1 MSSSAARERFGRLA
15 ALEDEHIDLL
25 EGAFLIAQEEYPD
38 LVLDEQIQRVEAIA
52 RRCSEHLAGAEDF
65 FHAVWV
71 INRVLFDEMGL
82 RGNVEAFDD
91 PENSYLNRVLDRRT
105 GIPITL
111 SVLYREVAQR
121 CGFHVEGIGLPG
133 HFVVRVTDDW
143 GDTYVDPFHGGSVVT
158 RDDLSRLLHERFG
171 PRARLL
177 EEHLDPVSPRR
188 ILTRML
194 LNLKRIYVRK
204 QDDVRAVLA
213 SERIVLLQ
221 PDAATERRD
230 RGLLYRRTGR
240 RAEAI
245 TDLRWYLNDRPQAI
259 DAPRIRRVLN
269 ELLHERAAEG

>member
-1 MSSSAARERFGRLA
+1 MDASTARTRLGQMAAQDDDR
-15 ALEDEHIDLL
+15 IDLL
-25 EGAFLIAQEEYPD
+25 EGTFLIALEEYPD
-38 LVLDEQIQRVEAIA
+38 LVIGEQIGRVDAIA
-52 RRCSEHLAGAEDF
+52 ARCGEFLAGAEDF

-71 INRVLFDEMGL
+71 INRILFDEMGI
-82 RGNVEAFDD
+82 RGNVEAYDD
-91 PENSYLNRVLDRRT
+91 PENSFLNRVLDRRT

-111 SVLYREVAQR
+111 AVLYREVARR

-143 GDTYVDPFHGGSVVT
+143 GHTYVDPFHGGRVVT
-158 RDDLSRLLHERFG
+158 REDLSKVLSDRFG

-177 EEHLDPVSPRR
+177 DEHLEPVSNRR
-188 ILTRML
+188 VLTRML

-204 QDDVRAVLA
+204 QDYERALLA

-240 RAEAI
+240 RSDAI
-245 TDLRWYLNDRPQAI
+245 TDLRGYLIDRPHAI
-259 DAPRIRRVLN
+259 DAPRIRRVLH

>member
-1 MSSSAARERFGRLA
+1 MSTSAARERFGALA
-15 ALEDEHIDLL
+15 AREDDDIDLL
-25 EGAFLIAQEEYPD
+25 EGAFLIAQEEYPSID
-38 LVLDEQIQRVEAIA
+38 LAEQTARVEAIA

-71 INRVLFDEMGL
+71 LNRILFHEVGL
-82 RGNVEAFDD
+82 RGDVDAYDD
-91 PENSYLNRVLDRRT
+91 PDNSYLNRVLDRGA

-111 SVLYREVAQR
+111 SVLYREVARR

-143 GDTYVDPFHGGSVVT
+143 GHTFVDPFHGGRVVT
-158 RDDLSRLLHERFG
+158 REDLESLLSDRFG

-177 EEHLDPVSPRR
+177 DEHLEPVPPRR
-188 ILTRML
+188 VLTRML
-194 LNLKRIYVRK
+194 LNLKRIYVRA
-204 QDDVRAVLA
+204 QDYQRAVMA

-240 RAEAI
+240 RTDAI
-245 TDLRWYLNDRPQAI
+245 TDLRSYLIDRPGAI
-259 DAPRIRRVLN
+259 DAPRIRRVLQ
-269 ELLHERAAEG
+269 ELLTERAAEG

>member
-1 MSSSAARERFGRLA
+1 MSSAARERFGDLA
-15 ALEDEHIDLL
+15 AQEDDHIDLL
-25 EGAFLIAQEEYPD
+25 VGAFLIAQEEHPEID
-38 LVLDEQIQRVEAIA
+38 LGEQVERVDAIA
-52 RRCSEHLAGAEDF
+52 RRCGEHLAGAEDF

-82 RGNVEAFDD
+82 RGNVEAYDD
-91 PENSYLNRVLDRRT
+91 PENSFLNRVLDRGA
-105 GIPITL
+105 GIPISL
-111 SVLYREVAQR
+111 SILYREVARR

-143 GDTYVDPFHGGSVVT
+143 GHTFVDPFHGGRVVT
-158 RDDLSRLLHERFG
+158 REDLEGLLADRFG

-177 EEHLDPVSPRR
+177 DEHLAPVPSRR

-194 LNLKRIYVRK
+194 LNLKRIYVRR
-204 QDDVRAVLA
+204 QDYDRAVLA

-240 RAEAI
+240 RTDAI
-245 TDLRWYLNDRPQAI
+245 TDLRSYLIDRPGAI
-259 DAPRIRRVLN
+259 DAPRIRRVLQ
-269 ELLHERAAEG
+269 ELLTERAAEG

>member
-1 MSSSAARERFGRLA
+1 MSSSAARERFGDLA
-15 ALEDEHIDLL
+15 AQEDDRIDLL
-25 EGAFLIAQEEYPD
+25 LGAFLIAQEEYPEID
-38 LVLDEQIQRVEAIA
+38 LTEQLERVEAIA
-52 RRCSEHLAGAEDF
+52 RRCGEHLAGAEDF

-82 RGNVEAFDD
+82 RGNVEAYDD
-91 PENSYLNRVLDRRT
+91 PENSFLNRVLDRRV

-111 SVLYREVAQR
+111 SVLYREVARR

-143 GDTYVDPFHGGSVVT
+143 GNTFVDPFHGGRVVT
-158 RDDLSRLLHERFG
+158 RDDLEKLLTERFG

-177 EEHLDPVSPRR
+177 DEHLAPVPARR

-194 LNLKRIYVRK
+194 SNLKRIYVRR
-204 QDDVRAVLA
+204 QDYGRAVLA

-240 RAEAI
+240 RTDAI
-245 TDLRWYLNDRPQAI
+245 TDLRSYLIDRPGAI
-259 DAPRIRRVLN
+259 DAPRIRRVLQ
-269 ELLHERAAEG
+269 ELLTERAAEG